1 MKRLLLLLVALS
13 TITLA
18 ASPSFAACSQTGTV
32 FVSDFATTAGAQIS
46 GLGRTGC
53 LATVTFID
61 ATLGSSTASGV
72 EAVGVFLG
80 ACSSGNALFETQ
92 LQAGG
97 TAQGQMGSAS
107 HYQMESGHSILVT
120 GGQTFC
126 IGFTNQQAGFT
137 STVSAKIVY
146 S

>member
-13 TITLA
+13 TIALA
-18 ASPSFAACSQTGTV
+18 TPSFATCSQTGTV
-32 FVSDFATTAGAQIS
+32 FVSDFAATAGAQIS

-53 LATVTFID
+53 LATVTFLD
-61 ATLGSSTASGV
+61 ATLGSTTGSGT
-72 EAVGVFLG
+72 EPVGVFLG

-126 IGFTNQQAGFT
+126 IGFTNQQVGFT